1 MQEDAI
7 ATAIIRISVHNV
19 EEVKVK
25 KMGGK
30 EGKDPGRYSINY
42 ATHCLGQS

>member
-7 ATAIIRISVHNV
+7 ATAIIKISVHNV
-19 EEVKVK
+19 EEVNVK

-30 EGKDPGRYSINY
+30 EGKDQVLY
-42 ATHCLGQS
+42 